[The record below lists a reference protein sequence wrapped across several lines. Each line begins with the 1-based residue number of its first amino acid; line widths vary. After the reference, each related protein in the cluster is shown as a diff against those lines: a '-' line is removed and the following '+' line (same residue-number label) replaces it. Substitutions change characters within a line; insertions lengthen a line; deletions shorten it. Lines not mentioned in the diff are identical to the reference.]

1 MRGASVSLSLP
12 SLYPRSQTIERGDAS
27 HPSIF
32 LSHGVVGET
41 RGVSPRRLPAGGP
54 RG

>member
-1 MRGASVSLSLP
+1 MRGASVSLSPP
-12 SLYPRSQTIERGDAS
+12 SLYPRSQTIEGAGAS

-32 LSHGVVGET
+32 LSRAAHGAT
-41 RGVSPRRLPAGGP
+41 RGVSPRRRPAAGP